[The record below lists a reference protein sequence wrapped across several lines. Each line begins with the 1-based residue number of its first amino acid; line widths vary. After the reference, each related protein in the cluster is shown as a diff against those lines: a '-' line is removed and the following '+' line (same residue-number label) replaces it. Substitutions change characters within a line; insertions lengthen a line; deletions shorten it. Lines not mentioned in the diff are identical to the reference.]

1 MDLSI
6 LSVFLVSLVS
16 VALGIFFG
24 LFINKIVNKKN
35 IQAAKEAA
43 NQYIRRS
50 ESRSKEILIEA
61 KEEAHNITLKTEKK
75 LNRIQLDLDR
85 TESRLETRE
94 NSINDLEVNLKN
106 KNIEL
111 NKLVKKSEKN
121 QEEIEISKKEIK
133 QKLENITGLS
143 VKEAKMQLL
152 EEVDSDITYEISKKY
167 RDAELIAQ
175 TEIDQKSKMILAE
188 SLQRYASEVVQENTV
203 SAIAIPNE
211 EMKGR
216 LIGREGRNIR
226 SIENIT
232 GTDLL
237 IDEAPETVSV
247 SCFDPVRRKIA
258 IQTVE
263 KLIQDGR
270 IHPAKIEETY
280 ERSKNE
286 IEEMVRKSGQNAVF
300 EVNVKGLH
308 PEIIKLMGRLQF
320 RYSYGENVLQ
330 HCKEVGMIAAKDPL
344 SDGITIFTSSP
355 KETIVTVIQIAI
367 DQTLVFQLIAV
378 RWRFGH
384 FASNTANILR
394 SATFNRSFSPNPRR
408 KWTTPSF
415 STLET
420 RRISSIDH

>member
-143 VKEAKMQLL
+143 VKEAKIQLL
-152 EEVDSDITYEISKKY
+152 E
-167 RDAELIAQ
+167 
-175 TEIDQKSKMILAE
+175 
-188 SLQRYASEVVQENTV
+188 
-203 SAIAIPNE
+203 
-211 EMKGR
+211 
-216 LIGREGRNIR
+216 
-226 SIENIT
+226 
-232 GTDLL
+232 
-237 IDEAPETVSV
+237 
-247 SCFDPVRRKIA
+247 
-258 IQTVE
+258 
-263 KLIQDGR
+263 
-270 IHPAKIEETY
+270 
-280 ERSKNE
+280 
-286 IEEMVRKSGQNAVF
+286 
-300 EVNVKGLH
+300 
-308 PEIIKLMGRLQF
+308 
-320 RYSYGENVLQ
+320 
-330 HCKEVGMIAAKDPL
+330 
-344 SDGITIFTSSP
+344 
-355 KETIVTVIQIAI
+355 
-367 DQTLVFQLIAV
+367 
-378 RWRFGH
+378 
-384 FASNTANILR
+384 
-394 SATFNRSFSPNPRR
+394 
-408 KWTTPSF
+408 
-415 STLET
+415 
-420 RRISSIDH
+420 

>member
-24 LFINKIVNKKN
+24 LFINKIINKKN

-143 VKEAKMQLL
+143 VKEGHRIVEIGCIELDDLIPTKKIFHCYLNPGRKVSEKAL
-152 EEVDSDITYEISKKY
+152 EVHGYTDEFLS
-167 RDAELIAQ
+167 
-175 TEIDQKSKMILAE
+175 ILFLPTIE
-188 SLQRYASEVVQENTV
+188 SSL
-203 SAIAIPNE
+203 
-211 EMKGR
+211 
-216 LIGREGRNIR
+216 
-226 SIENIT
+226 
-232 GTDLL
+232 
-237 IDEAPETVSV
+237 
-247 SCFDPVRRKIA
+247 
-258 IQTVE
+258 
-263 KLIQDGR
+263 
-270 IHPAKIEETY
+270 
-280 ERSKNE
+280 
-286 IEEMVRKSGQNAVF
+286 
-300 EVNVKGLH
+300 
-308 PEIIKLMGRLQF
+308 F
-320 RYSYGENVLQ
+320 R
-330 HCKEVGMIAAKDPL
+330 
-344 SDGITIFTSSP
+344 
-355 KETIVTVIQIAI
+355 
-367 DQTLVFQLIAV
+367 
-378 RWRFGH
+378 
-384 FASNTANILR
+384 
-394 SATFNRSFSPNPRR
+394 
-408 KWTTPSF
+408 
-415 STLET
+415 
-420 RRISSIDH
+420 

>member
-24 LFINKIVNKKN
+24 LFINKIVYKNN

-43 NQYIRRS
+43 NQYIRIS

-61 KEEAHNITLKTEKK
+61 KEEAHNITLRTEKK
-75 LNRIQLDLDR
+75 FNRIQLDLDR
-85 TESRLETRE
+85 TETRLETRE
-94 NSINDLEVNLKN
+94 NSIKDLEVNLKN

-143 VKEAKMQLL
+143 VQEAKMQLL

-280 ERSKNE
+280 ER
-286 IEEMVRKSGQNAVF
+286 
-300 EVNVKGLH
+300 
-308 PEIIKLMGRLQF
+308 
-320 RYSYGENVLQ
+320 
-330 HCKEVGMIAAKDPL
+330 
-344 SDGITIFTSSP
+344 
-355 KETIVTVIQIAI
+355 
-367 DQTLVFQLIAV
+367 
-378 RWRFGH
+378 
-384 FASNTANILR
+384 
-394 SATFNRSFSPNPRR
+394 
-408 KWTTPSF
+408 
-415 STLET
+415 
-420 RRISSIDH
+420 